1 MVKVSKRAKFF
12 LFTLLAGLIVT
23 IAPEA
28 AHAAPPPPPG
38 GPDIGGVLDNLRT
51 SIERVPN
58 ILTTIAFVSGLFL
71 AVNGVLKLKNHVD
84 NPAQFPISDGIKRL
98 IAGGAFLGLPVTTN
112 VIKGSLFGN
121 TQVDIQ
127 GSAGGWGVVAPAAP
141 PVALDEVAVHF
152 ITTMA
157 TPMKY
162 LLISFSFISGLALIL
177 VGISRLVKT
186 AQEGPRGPA
195 GMGTLFTFIAGM
207 AMMALGQSM
216 GTFASSLF
224 GDNQMKNF
232 TVLNANVTAALT
244 APEQQQL
251 INVIGS
257 VLMFVSLVGFIAFIR
272 GLFILKAV
280 ADGNQ
285 QHSLTQAL
293 TFLIGGAL
301 AVNLGDVVNMFQD
314 TLGYSGLGF
323 SLI

>member
-23 IAPEA
+23 IAPETA
-28 AHAAPPPPPG
+28 QAAPPPPPG

-51 SIERVPN
+51 SIRRVPN
-58 ILTTIAFVSGLFL
+58 ILTSISFIAGLML
-71 AVNGVLKLKNHVD
+71 AVWGVLRLKAHVD
-84 NPAQFPISDGIKRL
+84 NPNQFPISDGIKRL

-112 VIKGSLFGN
+112 VIKGSIFG
-121 TQVDIQ
+121 TDTGEIAD
-127 GSAGGWGVVAPAAP
+127 SAWGVVAPVGP
-141 PVALDEVAVHF
+141 PVALDEVAVTF

-157 TPMKY
+157 LPMKY
-162 LLISFSFISGLALIL
+162 LLISFSYISGLALIL

-186 AQEGPRGPA
+186 AQEGPRGPT
-195 GMGTLFTFIAGM
+195 GMGTLITFISGM
-207 AMMALGQSM
+207 ALMSLGQSM
-216 GTFASSLF
+216 GTFTTSLF
-224 GDNQMKNF
+224 GDGQMKNF
-232 TVLNANVTAALT
+232 TVLNASVAGALT

-272 GLFILKAV
+272 GLFLLKAV

-293 TFLIGGAL
+293 TFLLGGAL

-314 TLGYSGLGF
+314 TLGYAGLGF
-323 SLI
+323 TFV